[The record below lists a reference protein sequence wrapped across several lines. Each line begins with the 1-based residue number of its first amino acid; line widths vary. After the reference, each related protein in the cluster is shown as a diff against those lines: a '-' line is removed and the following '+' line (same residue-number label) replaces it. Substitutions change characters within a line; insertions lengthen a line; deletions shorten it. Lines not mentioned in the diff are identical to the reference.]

1 MVYYKVR
8 AIAFALFLFRKEII
22 MGASVIPLWRE
33 GVLKFKG
40 EPRYIVRQTDF
51 PSGESVVGVYNV
63 SKETYKE
70 SNGKMIVKDW
80 SYEQKPSEFRG
91 ETPLAEIARKKEK
104 KVMQRREKPALY
116 TSRVMNGIST
126 FGGKEGL
133 GFYEYTPERYN
144 PIKHGYEQSEK
155 TGVFILLDD
164 IKWLNELHMDN
175 KELMKLLTEVPKET
189 WEGFY
194 EL

>member
-1 MVYYKVR
+1 MLYYKVR
-8 AIAFALFLFRKEII
+8 AKAFALFLFRKEYN
-22 MGASVIPLWRE
+22 MGASVVPLWRE
-33 GVLKFKG
+33 GILKFKG
-40 EPRYIVRQTDF
+40 EPRYIIRQTDF

-70 SNGKMIVKDW
+70 SHGKMIVKDW
-80 SYEQKPSEFRG
+80 SYEKKPSEFRG

-104 KVMQRREKPALY
+104 PVMQRREKPALY
-116 TSRVMNGIST
+116 TSRVMNGIGT

-144 PIKHGYEQSEK
+144 PIKRAYDPSEK

-175 KELMKLLTEVPKET
+175 RELMKLLTEVPKET
-189 WEGFY
+189 LEGFY

>member
-1 MVYYKVR
+1 
-8 AIAFALFLFRKEII
+8 

-70 SNGKMIVKDW
+70 SKGKMIVKDW
-80 SYEQKPSEFRG
+80 SYEQKPSEFKG

-116 TSRVMNGIST
+116 TSRVMSGIST

-164 IKWLNELHMDN
+164 IKWFNELHMDN